1 MGFSYP
7 RPDPRLEK
15 IALKNYP
22 RVAGSGRPFFSGVRE
37 VKTSPTT
44 EVGLGRPTFRSGS
57 ADWHYLLGLI
67 CWLSGFS
74 AQDYLAVLGIDHD
87 GI

>member
-1 MGFSYP
+1 MWGCGL
-7 RPDPRLEK
+7 RPHPHIYQFPSR
-15 IALKNYP
+15 
-22 RVAGSGRPFFSGVRE
+22 GRPFFSGVRE